1 MIGVLLHI
9 DGDDAEVE
17 LLDESLRSTVA
28 ELLLDSAEDFRDVRV
43 STKRGTH
50 TFLAPLSVVQAA
62 GLTDKPKRARSRK
75 AVTDDAD

>member
-1 MIGVLLHI
+1 MIGVVLHI

-43 STKRGTH
+43 STDRGSH
-50 TFLAPLSVVQAA
+50 TFLVPLSVAEAA
-62 GLTDKPKRARSRK
+62 GLAEKPKRGRSRK
-75 AVTDDAD
+75 AVTDDAE